1 MSKGLAVFLGVV
13 VAVIIAGVVAM
24 PDAAPVPAAKP
35 AADGPQGLVLLDEPA
50 GKIGAGF
57 IVITGRVRNNSP
69 KPIGYANINF
79 TILNGEGE
87 QVGTAIDAVSNL
99 EAGAVWKFRA
109 VSMRPGGVRF
119 KLAKISSVP

>member
-1 MSKGLAVFLGVV
+1 MSKGFAAFLGAVAAVV
-13 VAVIIAGVVAM
+13 IAAVMAM
-24 PDAAPVPAAKP
+24 TDATPEPAKN
-35 AADGPQGLVLLDEPA
+35 GPHGLVLLDEPA
-50 GKIGAGF
+50 GTVGSSG

-69 KPIGYANINF
+69 KPAGYANINF
-79 TILNGEGE
+79 TILNSEGE

-119 KLAKISSVP
+119 KLAKISSIP